1 MPITCS
7 NAPTARTLLS
17 LWCPGQL
24 LAGLFQWTLD
34 YLAGLQSGEYPK
46 SKFNPLHYNQE
57 MGFSFEIDEKHRV
70 GRWSLDGPV
79 TDDSFRDS
87 LKIVSGILIGLN
99 LRGGIVDFTE
109 VTSFD
114 VSVDML
120 KRLANTNPVLPGD
133 MLRLIVAPDNKAFG
147 MSRTFLALS
156 ELSRP
161 NLFVVRYLEK
171 AYHIL
176 GIKTPNFKR
185 LASSD

>member
-57 MGFSFEIDEKHRV
+57 MGFSFEIDEEHRV

>member
-1 MPITCS
+1 
-7 NAPTARTLLS
+7 
-17 LWCPGQL
+17 
-24 LAGLFQWTLD
+24 
-34 YLAGLQSGEYPK
+34 
-46 SKFNPLHYNQE
+46 
-57 MGFSFEIDEKHRV
+57 MGFSFEVDNEHRV

-99 LRGGIVDFTE
+99 LRGGIVDFTQ

-114 VSVDML
+114 VSEDML
-120 KRLANTNPVLPGD
+120 KRLANTDPVLPGD

-147 MSRTFLALS
+147 MSRKFLTLS
-156 ELSRP
+156 EKSRP
-161 NLFVVRYLEK
+161 NLFVVRDLEK

-185 LASSD
+185 LASSE

>member
-1 MPITCS
+1 
-7 NAPTARTLLS
+7 
-17 LWCPGQL
+17 
-24 LAGLFQWTLD
+24 
-34 YLAGLQSGEYPK
+34 
-46 SKFNPLHYNQE
+46 
-57 MGFSFEIDEKHRV
+57 MGFSLEVDDEHRV
-70 GRWSLDGPV
+70 GRWSLDGSV
-79 TDDSFRDS
+79 SDDSFKES
-87 LKIVSGILIGLN
+87 LRIVSGILVGLN

-114 VSVDML
+114 VTEDTL
-120 KRLANTNPVLPGD
+120 KQLAKTDPVLPRD

-161 NLFVVRYLEK
+161 NLFVVRDIEK

>member
-1 MPITCS
+1 
-7 NAPTARTLLS
+7 LS

-34 YLAGLQSGEYPK
+34 YPVGLQSGEYPK

-57 MGFSFEIDEKHRV
+57 MGFSFEIDEEHRV

-87 LKIVSGILIGLN
+87 LNIVSGILIGLN

-109 VTSFD
+109 VTFFD

-161 NLFVVRYLEK
+161 NLFVVRDLEK

>member
-1 MPITCS
+1 VEWLT
-7 NAPTARTLLS
+7 
-17 LWCPGQL
+17 
-24 LAGLFQWTLD
+24 
-34 YLAGLQSGEYPK
+34 AGLQSGKYSEF
-46 SKFNPLHYNQE
+46 KFESLHYNRQ
-57 MGFSFEIDEKHRV
+57 MGFSFEVNEEHRV

-79 TDDSFRDS
+79 TDDSFSES
-87 LKIVSGILIGLN
+87 LKVVSGILIGLN

-114 VSVDML
+114 VSEDML

-156 ELSRP
+156 EMSRP
-161 NLFVVRYLEK
+161 NLFVVGDLEK

-176 GIKTPNFKR
+176 GIKTANFKR